1 MPLLH
6 HDIDYT
12 AASMGNIARIDVA
25 NIIVISPAE
34 RALKILSITV
44 YAFSATVSLCAFI
57 YGLLIARYRSSIWRS
72 SIFRVLVAAQ
82 MLNFIRFII
91 RPIAVYTKLH
101 VDIGCRISL
110 FLNNAT
116 TMLPVN
122 LCIYCVIYLQLV
134 VFHKVSA
141 AKWWPRAL
149 LLTFSVVISL
159 VPISMYLFLD
169 PSTAD
174 VDSFCNLRKIPT
186 RKQYIF
192 IICVLAIWEY
202 LAGAVGIVSVLAL
215 GYKIIRARRET
226 KLALYESTRHYGP
239 SAATRCSASAELLHQ
254 TLLSIIWFPITPIIS
269 LWLNIIL
276 LTVSYYTRRV
286 YMPLE
291 FLNVILLALQS
302 FFLGI
307 ALVINP
313 SVRCVHAA
321 WVRQRQ
327 RERDERDDTHAQT
340 DTAESER
347 ALYRSRTMESLTLD
361 ELTKSPAFI

>member
-1 MPLLH
+1 
-6 HDIDYT
+6 
-12 AASMGNIARIDVA
+12 
-25 NIIVISPAE
+25 
-34 RALKILSITV
+34 
-44 YAFSATVSLCAFI
+44 
-57 YGLLIARYRSSIWRS
+57 
-72 SIFRVLVAAQ
+72 
-82 MLNFIRFII
+82 
-91 RPIAVYTKLH
+91 
-101 VDIGCRISL
+101 
-110 FLNNAT
+110 
-116 TMLPVN
+116 
-122 LCIYCVIYLQLV
+122 
-134 VFHKVSA
+134 
-141 AKWWPRAL
+141 
-149 LLTFSVVISL
+149 
-159 VPISMYLFLD
+159 MYLFLD